1 MKVSVI
7 VPCYNY
13 AAYLADS
20 IGSVLRQTHQ
30 DLELILID
38 DGSTDDTPEVAKA
51 ISDPRF
57 KYLRIDNSGVSIAR
71 NIGIDRA
78 DGKFIAFLDADDI
91 WVENKLEMQLK
102 LFAQDPELDLVF
114 SDLKRFTAQG
124 ELANT
129 QFTYVPE
136 LQAMRKTSSLDGL
149 GYIIND
155 KPFETLGNTDYLA
168 SWIPTLL
175 IRRECLGSLRFP
187 PGVKLCE
194 DYIFIM
200 QLYAQ
205 IRKAGYINLPL
216 VRVRRHDS
224 NSYLEAKEMFAPKIE
239 AIQSLKQCLT
249 HQNETAILE
258 QRLTDEYLHTVYHNF
273 WYGSVSKAL
282 YYSVKLLF
290 RSKGVK
296 KALKYLFLAP
306 AAPIL
311 RAYRKR
317 SG

>member
-7 VPCYNY
+7 VPCHNY
-13 AAYLADS
+13 AAYLPDS
-20 IGSVLRQTHQ
+20 ISSVLRQTHQ

-38 DGSTDDTPEVAKA
+38 DGSTDDTPEVAKSQ
-51 ISDPRF
+51 SDPRF
-57 KYLRIDNSGVSIAR
+57 KYLRIDNSGASIAR
-71 NIGIDRA
+71 NTGIDRT
-78 DGKFIAFLDADDI
+78 DGEFIAFLDADDI

-124 ELANT
+124 ELPKS
-129 QFTYVPE
+129 QFAYVPE
-136 LQAMRKTSSLDGL
+136 LQAMRKTSFLDGQ

-155 KPFETLGNTDYLA
+155 KPFESLGNTDFLA
-168 SWIPTLL
+168 SWVSTLL

-200 QLYAQ
+200 QLYAK

-216 VRVRRHDS
+216 VRLRRHDS
-224 NSYLEAKEMFAPKIE
+224 NSYSEAKDMFAPKIE

-249 HQNETAILE
+249 HQNETVILE
-258 QRLTDEYLHTVYHNF
+258 QRLTDEYLHIVYYDF
-273 WYGSVSKAL
+273 WYGSVSKAV
-282 YYSVKLLF
+282 YYAVKLLF
-290 RSKGVK
+290 RGKGVK
-296 KALKYLFLAP
+296 TALKYLFLAP
-306 AAPIL
+306 IAPIL
-311 RAYRKR
+311 RAYKKR
-317 SG
+317 RG